1 MKGFISESIK
11 KFCEMCLWF
20 YQTLISPYIAPS
32 CRYYPSCSHYAK
44 EAINKFGAKGIFLIL
59 KRILKCNP
67 FSSGGYDPVPKK
79 LYINE

>member
-1 MKGFISESIK
+1 MKSLILKIIT
-11 KFCEMCLWF
+11 KFCDLCLCF
-20 YQTLISPYIAPS
+20 YQTLVSPYIPPS
-32 CRYYPSCSHYAK
+32 CKYYPSCSHYAK
-44 EAINKFGAKGIFLIL
+44 QAINKFGIKGIFLIL

>member
-11 KFCEMCLWF
+11 KFCKMCLWG

-44 EAINKFGAKGIFLIL
+44 EAISKFGAKGIFLIL